1 LGAIGSLRELEGAEL
16 IAACDVTT
24 RFLEAAKVFA
34 PQKGASPEQVE
45 LLTDR
50 LARLADSYQAEFGVD
65 VTTLAGAGAAGGLAG
80 GLAVLGAKIVSGF
93 ELVADFVGLDD
104 HLGRADLVMTGEGFL
119 DQQSFSGKV
128 VGGVIAH
135 VAGRVPILCV
145 AGDVAPGLDLQGLD
159 VVGLVGRV
167 GLERARAE
175 VVSLIEQVVAEYVS
189 SKS

>member
-1 LGAIGSLRELEGAEL
+1 
-16 IAACDVTT
+16 
-24 RFLEAAKVFA
+24 
-34 PQKGASPEQVE
+34 
-45 LLTDR
+45 
-50 LARLADSYQAEFGVD
+50 
-65 VTTLAGAGAAGGLAG
+65 
-80 GLAVLGAKIVSGF
+80 
-93 ELVADFVGLDD
+93 
-104 HLGRADLVMTGEGFL
+104 
-119 DQQSFSGKV
+119 
-128 VGGVIAH
+128 VIAH